1 MTPETRLKANVT
13 NDALKVTPRLPPP
26 AAFAITP
33 SVHKMPLNLTLPNRE
48 SGSSLLVRNF
58 VAQNERFRSAF
69 SILERAIAARAF
81 PACSLAVTIGGELV
95 AHKAL
100 GRFTDDPASPEVTS
114 ASIFDLASLTKV
126 VATTTMAMILYER
139 GLLDLEAPVAAIVPE
154 FAGQFADSDNHRREI
169 TLRML
174 LAHSSGL
181 PAYEKLFLRTKTR
194 GDLLQ
199 AAFNVPL
206 TAAPGARAEY
216 SDIGFIILGV
226 VLERLADESLDVFCQ
241 REVFGPLCMTHTTFN
256 PTQALRNS
264 IPPTADDRAF
274 RHRIIQGEVQD
285 ENASLLGGVAGQ
297 AGLFSTAEDL
307 AIFAHAMLNGGH
319 PVLRSSTVE
328 LFSRRES
335 APDGT
340 SRALGWDTP
349 SAPSQSGKYFSP
361 RSFGHLGYTGTSLW
375 IDPDRQLSIAFL
387 TNRTW
392 PDCQNQAVR
401 QVRPAFHD
409 AVVEALGKNA

>member
-1 MTPETRLKANVT
+1 
-13 NDALKVTPRLPPP
+13 
-26 AAFAITP
+26 
-33 SVHKMPLNLTLPNRE
+33 LNLTMPSRE
-48 SGSSLLVRNF
+48 SGFSFLVRNPA
-58 VAQNERFRSAF
+58 AQDDRFRSAF
-69 SILERAIAARAF
+69 SVLENAIAARAF
-81 PACSLAVTIGGELV
+81 PACSLAVTFRGELV

-100 GRFTDDPASPEVTS
+100 GRFTDDPSSPEVTT

-126 VATTTMAMILYER
+126 VATTAMAMILYER
-139 GLLDLEAPVAAIVPE
+139 GLLDLEAPVTAIVPE
-154 FAGQFADSDNHRREI
+154 FASDHSGDDPRRREI

-181 PAYEKLFLRTKTR
+181 PAYEKLFLRAQTR
-194 GDLLQ
+194 EGVLQ
-199 AAFNVPL
+199 AAFNAPL
-206 TAAPGARAEY
+206 AAAPGTRAEY
-216 SDIGFIILGV
+216 SDVGFIILGV
-226 VLERLADESLDVFCQ
+226 VLERLADESLDAFCQ
-241 REVFGPLCMTHTTFN
+241 REIFGPLGMTHTTFT
-256 PTQALRNS
+256 PTPAFKNS
-264 IPPTADDRAF
+264 IPPTADDRTF

-285 ENASLLGGVAGQ
+285 ENASVLGGVAPH

-307 AIFAHAMLNGGH
+307 AIFAHAMLNAGY
-319 PVLRSSTVE
+319 PILRSTTVE

-335 APDGT
+335 APQGT

-375 IDPDRQLSIAFL
+375 IDPDRQLSIALL

-392 PDCQNQAVR
+392 PDCQNQAIK

-409 AVVEALGKNA
+409 AVMEALGKNA